1 MRDLGHVIDALISGV
16 VVIDAGGTVR
26 EMNTE
31 ACRIL
36 ETSAESARRQPV
48 EATLGPLL
56 AKLVRGVLA
65 SSRGVVENEIR
76 IERRFSAAPLVAEI
90 AISPFHEPSGHA
102 DGVVVEIRDRSIH
115 SELRDA
121 AFERERMH
129 SFGRIAAGIAHEV
142 KNPLGGIR
150 GAAEIVAK
158 RSEDP
163 RFVER
168 AQLVIRETDRIASLL
183 DDFMVLGRE
192 ESLRPRDVNL
202 HRVLDDVID
211 LNDLDPLS
219 EGIRIERL
227 YDPSIPELYADH
239 DRLAQVFHNLVRN
252 ALQAMAGATGD
263 HPESR
268 QGDRLEIRTRVDFDH
283 PLSRGDGPRVASV
296 SIEIIDSGP
305 GIADDLF
312 DRITDPFFTT
322 RETGT
327 GLGLSIAQ
335 HWVSAHGGRLVLE
348 NAPTGGTCA
357 RVTLPLRTSR
367 SNS

>member
-1 MRDLGHVIDALISGV
+1 MRSLAHVIDALMSGV
-16 VVIDAGGTVR
+16 VVVDADGVVR
-26 EMNTE
+26 EMNGE

-48 EATLGPLL
+48 EAALGPLL

-65 SSRGVVENEIR
+65 SGRAMVENEIR
-76 IERRFSAAPLVAEI
+76 IARRYASAPLLAEI
-90 AISPFHEPSGHA
+90 ALSPLYERSGGI
-102 DGVVVEIRDRSIH
+102 DGIVVEIRDRSIQ

-121 AFERERMH
+121 AFERERM
-129 SFGRIAAGIAHEV
+129 SAFGRVAAGIAHEV

-163 RFVER
+163 RFLR
-168 AQLVIRETDRIASLL
+168 AAELVIRETDRISALL
-183 DDFMVLGRE
+183 DDFMVLGRDE
-192 ESLRPRDVNL
+192 GLRMREVNL
-202 HRVLDDVID
+202 HRVLDDVLD

-219 EGIRIERL
+219 NGVRIDRL
-227 YDPSIPELYADH
+227 YDPSIPELRADR

-252 ALQAMAGATGD
+252 ALQAMAGGD
-263 HPESR
+263 
-268 QGDRLEIRTRVDFDH
+268 DNRLEIRTRVDLDH
-283 PLSRGDGPRVASV
+283 PLSQGDGPRVPAV
-296 SIEIIDSGP
+296 SIEVVDNGP
-305 GIADDLF
+305 GIADDVR

-335 HWVSAHGGRLVLE
+335 HWVGAHGGRLVLE
-348 NAPTGGTCA
+348 SDPGRGARA

-367 SNS
+367 SGS

>member
-48 EATLGPLL
+48 EAALGPLL
-56 AKLVRGVLA
+56 GKLVRGVLA
-65 SSRGVVENEIR
+65 TGRGAVENEIR
-76 IERRFSAAPLVAEI
+76 IERRYSTAPLVAEI
-90 AISPFHEPSGHA
+90 AVSPFHEASGRA
-102 DGVVVEIRDRSIH
+102 DGAVLEIRDRSVH
-115 SELRDA
+115 RELREA
-121 AFERERMH
+121 AFERERIH
-129 SFGRIAAGIAHEV
+129 AFGRIAAGIAHEV

-158 RSEDP
+158 RSDDP
-163 RFVER
+163 RFVR
-168 AQLVIRETDRIASLL
+168 SAQLVIRETDRIAGLL
-183 DDFMVLGRE
+183 DDFMVLGRDE
-192 ESLRPRDVNL
+192 GLRLREVNL
-202 HRVLDDVID
+202 HRVLDDVLD

-219 EGIRIERL
+219 DGIAIERI
-227 YDPSIPELYADH
+227 YDPSIPELRADR

-252 ALQAMAGATGD
+252 ALQAMAEGEGN
-263 HPESR
+263 
-268 QGDRLEIRTRVDFDH
+268 RLEIHTRVDLDH
-283 PLSRGDGPRVASV
+283 PLSQSDGPRVPAVSV
-296 SIEIIDSGP
+296 ELVDSGP
-305 GIADDLF
+305 GIAEDLR

-335 HWVSAHGGRLVLE
+335 HWVTAHGGRLVLE
-348 NAPTGGTCA
+348 NARSGGARA

-367 SNS
+367 RES